1 MWWTIGAFALT
12 CAAAFPARLSV
23 ATSTSMG
30 SQPFMG
36 NLLCFRTHAGA
47 CRGVSS
53 SRAGREPPSL
63 RAEPDAAC
71 RDERAAPWFSERR
84 EVCLDG
90 RCLRAGRVVHLG
102 HYVAHG
108 TSGVCGPLVVLSTRR
123 GEPVPRKRTSV
134 KRILNCEPS
143 RNTEQDWLVEHARRS
158 RAVAAGAPVPAS
170 KDLRTSWWRIGDQGM
185 TGSCVGWALADSV
198 LRWHFVKAGRLAQT
212 QPLSPRYLWMAS
224 KETDPITD
232 RPTTFID
239 AEGTTLKSALD
250 VAQEVWRRPRHG
262 PPVRQRTPLRRRDED
277 VLRPGSSAEG
287 GDVLQSAAGANR
299 TGVSGLRRRARS

>member
-1 MWWTIGAFALT
+1 M
-12 CAAAFPARLSV
+12 
-23 ATSTSMG
+23 
-30 SQPFMG
+30 
-36 NLLCFRTHAGA
+36 
-47 CRGVSS
+47 
-53 SRAGREPPSL
+53 
-63 RAEPDAAC
+63 
-71 RDERAAPWFSERR
+71 
-84 EVCLDG
+84 
-90 RCLRAGRVVHLG
+90 
-102 HYVAHG
+102 
-108 TSGVCGPLVVLSTRR
+108 
-123 GEPVPRKRTSV
+123 PRKRTSV

-170 KDLRTSWWRIGDQGM
+170 KDLRAAWWRIGDQGM

-250 VAQEVWRRPRHG
+250 VARKYGAVRDTVLPFGSGRLYAGETKTFYALAAQLKVSMYFNLGRRQSDWRLWLATKGPILTRLDVDATWDDARATHG
-262 PPVRQRTPLRRRDED
+262 LLDTYEPNTVRGGHAVAFVGYTPDRFIIRNSWGTAWGD
-277 VLRPGSSAEG
+277 G
-287 GDVLQSAAGANR
+287 GFGYASVDYAAGAF
-299 TGVSGLRRRARS
+299 TEAYGVVL

>member
-1 MWWTIGAFALT
+1 MRWTIGAFSLT
-12 CAAAFPARLSV
+12 CAAAVPARPSV
-23 ATSTSMG
+23 ATSTSTG

-36 NLLCFRTHAGA
+36 NLLCFRNPRRRAP
-47 CRGVSS
+47 RRVS

-71 RDERAAPWFSERR
+71 RDERAAPWFFERR

-90 RCLRAGRVVHLG
+90 RCPRAGRVVHLG

-158 RAVAAGAPVPAS
+158 RAVAAGAPFPHP
-170 KDLRTSWWRIGDQGM
+170 RISARRGG
-185 TGSCVGWALADSV
+185 GSA
-198 LRWHFVKAGRLAQT
+198 T
-212 QPLSPRYLWMAS
+212 
-224 KETDPITD
+224 
-232 RPTTFID
+232 
-239 AEGTTLKSALD
+239 
-250 VAQEVWRRPRHG
+250 
-262 PPVRQRTPLRRRDED
+262 
-277 VLRPGSSAEG
+277 
-287 GDVLQSAAGANR
+287 
-299 TGVSGLRRRARS
+299 RA